1 MLEEFDG
8 AFAGHVVAILVQN
21 FPVFIGVER
30 PVFRYIG
37 KYAQDGAEPFLF
49 KTVKDGKHG
58 GMIFPVFLPRAGKAF
73 QAFSRFPPA
82 YEVPDVFGH
91 VILLDERSG
100 GQQDDLLA
108 IARSSEINARREF
121 E

>member
-8 AFAGHVVAILVQN
+8 AFAGHVVAILVQD

-58 GMIFPVFLPRAGKAF
+58 GMIFPVFCRVQVRLSRPFPVSPLRMRFLMYLATSFCLMSGVGASRMTCLP
-73 QAFSRFPPA
+73 
-82 YEVPDVFGH
+82 
-91 VILLDERSG
+91 
-100 GQQDDLLA
+100 